1 MEELTLQ
8 TMIAVFEEMF
18 GAGLF
23 WAMVATA
30 VIITL
35 AYVYVLIRDKARGHA
50 KVPDRASSSCRWA
63 RWLRSG
69 SSW

>member
-1 MEELTLQ
+1 
-8 TMIAVFEEMF
+8 MIAVFEEMF

-35 AYVYVLIRDKARGHA
+35 AYVYVLIRDKRVGMRKFLIAQLFHAAGRGGCGLVRHGD
-50 KVPDRASSSCRWA
+50 DRQRAQ
-63 RWLRSG
+63 
-69 SSW
+69 